1 MDAALATV
9 LVALIALVGNIV
21 LWVLNWRSKKSDKVE
36 ELTEQVS
43 TLAGE
48 VKKLTDKVSDLSGL
62 SETYADGLRVSLHDR
77 LRYLGQLHIR
87 AREIDLDDRANLI
100 QMHDAYHALGG
111 NGNLDALMHQIEK
124 LPLKRDAVF
133 DLERVE
139 YKD

>member
-1 MDAALATV
+1 MDTALATV
-9 LVALIALVGNIV
+9 LVALIALAGNIA
-21 LWVLNWRSKKSDKVE
+21 LWVLNWRAKKTDKVE
-36 ELTEQVS
+36 ELAGQVS
-43 TLAGE
+43 SLADKVE
-48 VKKLTDKVSDLSGL
+48 KLTETVSGLSGL

-124 LPLKRDAVF
+124 LPLKGDAVF
-133 DLERVE
+133 DLERAE
-139 YKD
+139 LKD